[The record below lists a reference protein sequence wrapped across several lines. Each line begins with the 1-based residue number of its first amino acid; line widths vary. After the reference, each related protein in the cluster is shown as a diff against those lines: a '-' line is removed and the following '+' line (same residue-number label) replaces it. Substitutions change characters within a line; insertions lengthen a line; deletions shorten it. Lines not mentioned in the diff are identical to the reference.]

1 MFFFKIGISQE
12 ESFEKHYSSDYI
24 IALQKVQGFQYQF
37 DSICKSNGTPPK
49 EVLSIVFPE
58 IVRYSYLSDISEI
71 AMLELF
77 YVEKGS
83 TKYSNFSVGLF
94 QMKPSFIEG
103 LEKEISSNKALK
115 KKYKNLL
122 FNDTISD
129 KTMRNI
135 RLSRL
140 KNMQYQIS
148 YASCFYEIAIKKLSA
163 DSRWKKANLEE
174 RLRIISTAYNSGLN
188 ISYDFNLNMQKAK
201 LFPDGKICFD
211 CHNYNYSDIVVK
223 FYRKLI
229 KSNRISRSSI
239 GK

>member
-1 MFFFKIGISQE
+1 MKKITVFLMFFFKICVSQE

-37 DSICKSNGTPPK
+37 DSICKSNNTPSK
-49 EVLSIVFPE
+49 EVLSMVFPE
-58 IVRYSYLSDISEI
+58 MVRYSYLSDISEV

-77 YVEKGS
+77 YIEKGS

-103 LEKEISSNKALK
+103 LEKEISSSKSLK

-122 FNDTISD
+122 INDTISD
-129 KTMRNI
+129 KAVRKI

-140 KNMQYQIS
+140 KNIQYQIC
-148 YASCFYEIAIKKLSA
+148 YASCFYEIAVKKFSS

-174 RLRIISTAYNSGLN
+174 RLRIISTSYNSGLN
-188 ISYDFNLNMQKAK
+188 ISYDYNLNMQKIK
-201 LFPDGKICFD
+201 LFPEGKICFD
-211 CHNYNYSDIVVK
+211 CHNYNYSDVVVE
-223 FYRKLI
+223 FYRKLA
-229 KSNRISRSSI
+229 K
-239 GK
+239 